1 MSHIFSL
8 RKLVSN
14 SSFFLKIYFLR
25 VRICDFYLCEN
36 DISLQSINNVSTT
49 NMLSSD
55 QQVDNTYIMWTLHP
69 LMPRVHT
76 VTCNHFAV
84 HPCFIH
90 VCYTSCIGILF
101 VAVWRVMCR
110 KCINDQILPTQK
122 LSNQCLCF
130 FTSPTFVSWT
140 NVLLL
145 GKYISIYV
153 SSRTASLLK
162 WVHIF

>member
-55 QQVDNTYIMWTLHP
+55 QQVDNTYIMWTLHR

-90 VCYTSCIGILF
+90 VCYTSCIGIQF

-110 KCINDQILPTQK
+110 KCINNQILPTQK
-122 LSNQCLCF
+122 LSNQCLF
-130 FTSPTFVSWT
+130 
-140 NVLLL
+140 L
-145 GKYISIYV
+145 YISYFCKLNKGIV
-153 SSRTASLLK
+153 IRQIS
-162 WVHIF
+162 